1 MPLQSS
7 SRLAL
12 YLSKVLENK
21 TKQKKESREDYSVR
35 VLYIRYSC
43 LVTQLMCG
51 EAGFN
56 FRSNSKGLPLLIF
69 ESVRKTLLENESE
82 KGELVI

>member
-1 MPLQSS
+1 
-7 SRLAL
+7 
-12 YLSKVLENK
+12 
-21 TKQKKESREDYSVR
+21 
-35 VLYIRYSC
+35 
-43 LVTQLMCG
+43 MCG